1 MYDRNNQLV
10 FFFYRNHTQEP
21 VRYSNQSCQLSRA
34 HVWIDH
40 TWHFT
45 FELRRKMLT
54 RRHRKIILYLD
65 SFEDAQT
72 NVFLFFCLL
81 TIERYVTFIWNIF
94 QVIDICILPLYLFCI
109 SAFGRLKG
117 KIKKTILSRFFLCNQ
132 SCLAD
137 MIFLLFFVAYS
148 SSTFV
153 SHAYITKRIS
163 FSHLFEKNFHLKLN
177 GMSMD
182 GIISDWSRRLTFHT
196 QQVPI
201 SFYIYIHTRTWE
213 NETDFF
219 AFRSDEI
226 CEKTA
231 TDYIFIVIHDFSG
244 QEDPD

>member
-10 FFFYRNHTQEP
+10 FFFYRNHPQEP
-21 VRYSNQSCQLSRA
+21 VRYSNQSCQLLRD

-117 KIKKTILSRFFLCNQ
+117 KIKKNDPIALLLVQ
-132 SCLAD
+132 SIML
-137 MIFLLFFVAYS
+137 
-148 SSTFV
+148 
-153 SHAYITKRIS
+153 
-163 FSHLFEKNFHLKLN
+163 
-177 GMSMD
+177 G
-182 GIISDWSRRLTFHT
+182 W
-196 QQVPI
+196 
-201 SFYIYIHTRTWE
+201 
-213 NETDFF
+213 
-219 AFRSDEI
+219 
-226 CEKTA
+226 
-231 TDYIFIVIHDFSG
+231 HDFSSLFRCLFLIDLRLSCLHNKTNFILSSVWEELPPETQWHVYG
-244 QEDPD
+244 WHHQWLV